1 MPPDAS
7 RLQGERSA
15 REGESMVYD
24 IDLTELTFFKQ
35 RLSIAI
41 LLAEQFTREFERSL

>member
-1 MPPDAS
+1 
-7 RLQGERSA
+7 
-15 REGESMVYD
+15 MVYE

-41 LLAEQFTREFERSL
+41 LLAEPFERSLWNILTR

>member
-1 MPPDAS
+1 
-7 RLQGERSA
+7 
-15 REGESMVYD
+15 MVYE

-41 LLAEQFTREFERSL
+41 LLAEPFTREFERSLCNILTR